1 MRPIIMA
8 VVRWPLYSPLRFVLV
23 VAAILALG
31 AAMSHLNQD
40 GTQGTTAGPASDG
53 GTSAVSDGG
62 GTSPSGGASDG
73 GGDDSATSADLSDA
87 EAVATGAVTGLVSRE
102 SADSK
107 EWKEATAPYVAGDVL
122 GQWDDAGWQHAEEA
136 PITVEEVTFETSEA
150 LGADTG
156 ARWERVAV
164 AHVIDGND
172 VPREFPF
179 RVEVRKGQDGWVV
192 TRLVS
197 LEGVDE

>member
-1 MRPIIMA
+1 MA
-8 VVRWPLYSPLRFVLV
+8 VVRWPLHSPLRFVLV
-23 VAAILALG
+23 VAAILVLG
-31 AAMSHLNQD
+31 VAMSHLNQD
-40 GTQGTTAGPASDG
+40 RAQEAGTAGSASDG
-53 GTSAVSDGG
+53 GTSAVSDEGG
-62 GTSPSGGASDG
+62 ASDSGGASDG
-73 GGDDSATSADLSDA
+73 GGNETAANVDLSDA
-87 EAVATGAVTGLVSRE
+87 EVVATGAVAGFVSR
-102 SADSK
+102 DSSDSE
-107 EWKEATAPYVAGDVL
+107 EWKEATAPYVAADVL

-136 PITVEEVTFETSEA
+136 PITVQEVTFETSEA